1 MPVTKS
7 HNAKHLV
14 AGVTALAVASA
25 MAVATAAA
33 ASATPPVSKPVE
45 DLHIVLPA
53 GLACAFD
60 LRVDGTGSKQTV
72 KTFTDQGGNEVKVIT
87 AGKGYDLTFTK
98 DDPGG
103 KSITFPSNGSV
114 QKITFDADG
123 TQTVQT
129 TGHNVVILF
138 PTDVPPGPSTTLYTG
153 RLVYTVDTNGV
164 FTVQGASGRTSD
176 ICALLA

>member
-1 MPVTKS
+1 VIWPDLATEPSVCRQLPDAICWHRPKGPNEEDIHARNKS

-72 KTFTDQGGNEVKVIT
+72 KTFTDQGGNEVKVTLVSDPSPTLPFATVATT
-87 AGKGYDLTFTK
+87 A
-98 DDPGG
+98 
-103 KSITFPSNGSV
+103 
-114 QKITFDADG
+114 
-123 TQTVQT
+123 
-129 TGHNVVILF
+129 
-138 PTDVPPGPSTTLYTG
+138 
-153 RLVYTVDTNGV
+153 
-164 FTVQGASGRTSD
+164 
-176 ICALLA
+176 